1 MHSAGYEHSALPSAH
16 AFLSLAADAPDAR
29 GEALGH
35 RDALYSDAE
44 FPLVIRSVQA
54 HMAKRRLLRADA
66 RLQYMLNT
74 DCVFGTPSTGTQG
87 TTLSTICCRTEEGDA
102 VQLLT
107 FQCEMQHLMQ

>member
-29 GEALGH
+29 GEAPRH
-35 RDALYSDAE
+35 RGALYSDAE

-74 DCVFGTPSTGTQG
+74 DCVYGTPSTGTQW
-87 TTLSTICCRTEEGDA
+87 TLLVLSAAGRKRAMRCDC
-102 VQLLT
+102 
-107 FQCEMQHLMQ
+107 